1 MGSTEKQSRNEGPS
15 DDGQPGRTA
24 TVDMDTDMDMD
35 DLVSSSRGVDERR
48 LVRKLDL
55 HLIPLI
61 MGIYLFS
68 FVDRH
73 VLLSVPFAPFAPFA
87 VPLCHGPVNLGNAR
101 LYGLEQDVGL
111 SASQFQV
118 AISIFF
124 VTYMLFEVPSNL
136 VLKRLTPRRWI
147 AFITVSWGLVAT
159 LTGLVSSYGSLLACR
174 LLLGAVEAGLFP
186 GLNVYLT
193 FFYTRNELALR
204 VGYLFVSAA
213 VAGALGGLLAYGI
226 GHMDGV
232 QGLAGWRWI
241 LIIEGIPSVALGVV
255 TYFALPNDAE
265 TAWFLGRAER
275 ALMELRRRREYG
287 GVDAGGGIE
296 KRDVLRA
303 VTDPKA
309 WGFYVAQFGVDTMLY
324 GFSTFLP
331 TIIQALG
338 TWTTAQVQLLTIPCY
353 FLGAAVYMG
362 TAFLSDR
369 VQMRGLFCVVFG
381 SVSVVGYGIL
391 LADVPTSVRYFACFL
406 VAAGL
411 YVVVGLPLAWLP
423 NNSPR
428 YGKRATSTALQL
440 TFGNTAGVMSAFIY
454 PKSDAPRYTRGH
466 AVCLSMV
473 AMGTAMYGFL
483 WYWYWRQNRRRKAGV
498 MDDKYRD
505 KGEAELM
512 ALGDDSPRFRYT
524 I

>member
-1 MGSTEKQSRNEGPS
+1 MGLPEQRSGNESSS
-15 DDGQPGRTA
+15 DDARLGRRA
-24 TVDMDTDMDMD
+24 TLD
-35 DLVSSSRGVDERR
+35 DLASASRGVDEKK

-55 HLIPLI
+55 YLVPLI

-68 FVDRH
+68 FVDR
-73 VLLSVPFAPFAPFA
+73 
-87 VPLCHGPVNLGNAR
+87 VNLGNAR
-101 LYGLEQDVGL
+101 LYGLEEDLGL
-111 SASQFQV
+111 STSQFQV

-124 VTYMLFEVPSNL
+124 VTYMVFEVPSNL
-136 VLKRLTPRRWI
+136 VLKLFTPRRWI

-159 LTGLVSSYGSLLACR
+159 LMGLVTSYGSLVACR

-186 GLNVYLT
+186 GLNIYLT

-232 QGLAGWRWI
+232 QGLSGWRWI
-241 LIIEGIPSVALGVV
+241 LIVEGIPSVVLGVV
-255 TYFALPNDAE
+255 TYFVLPNDAE
-265 TAWFLGRAER
+265 TAWFLDDAEK
-275 ALMELRRRREYG
+275 ALMEMRRRREYG
-287 GVDAGGGIE
+287 STKSSGGIE
-296 KRDVLRA
+296 KSDVLRA
-303 VTDPKA
+303 VTDWKA
-309 WGFYVAQFGVDTMLY
+309 WAFYVAQFGVDTMLY

-353 FLGAAVYMG
+353 FLGAAAYMA

-369 VQMRGLFCVVFG
+369 MQMRGLFCVIFG
-381 SVSVVGYGIL
+381 SISVVGYGVL
-391 LADVPTSVRYFACFL
+391 LADVATSVHYFACFL
-406 VAAGL
+406 VAGGL

-428 YGKRATSTALQL
+428 YGKRATSTGLQL
-440 TFGNTAGVMSAFIY
+440 TFGNAAGVMSAFIY
-454 PKSDAPRYTRGH
+454 PKPDAPRYIRGH

-473 AMGTAMYGFL
+473 GMGTAIYGFL
-483 WYWYWRQNRRRKAGV
+483 WFWYWRQNKRREAGV
-498 MDDKYRD
+498 MEDKFRD
-505 KGEAELM
+505 MEEEELM
-512 ALGDDSPRFRYT
+512 ELGDDSPRFRYM